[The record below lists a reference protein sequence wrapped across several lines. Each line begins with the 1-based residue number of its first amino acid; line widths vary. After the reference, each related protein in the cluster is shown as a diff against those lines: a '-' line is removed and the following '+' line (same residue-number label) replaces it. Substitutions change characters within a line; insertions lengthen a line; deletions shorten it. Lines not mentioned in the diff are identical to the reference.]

1 MSAVQRAR
9 GYLVPDEV
17 DREIAYSKQDFTGH
31 VKKAAILW
39 EQWDGTEDLFFEK
52 IIELILQT

>member
-1 MSAVQRAR
+1 MQNLGTRGNRCVLGPEARPMSAVQRAR

-31 VKKAAILW
+31 VKKAAIL
-39 EQWDGTEDLFFEK
+39 
-52 IIELILQT
+52 